1 MKKTIGIIGGMG
13 PLATCDIMEKII
25 ALTNADTDQENIHLV
40 VDCNTNIP
48 DRTAAILNN
57 GESPI
62 PQLVRSGVKLQG
74 MGADVLIMPC
84 NTAHFFYKDIVPY
97 FDIPLLN
104 MLEETAAYL
113 KKHSIV
119 RVGLLATNGTI
130 QSEVYHRILEKNN
143 IEVLTPKPE
152 EQDAVMGIIYHGVK
166 AGNKVFKTDEFCKVM
181 NMLLKR
187 GAQRL
192 ILGCTE
198 LPVAVE
204 MYHLDYPTV
213 DPTKVLAEAAIRYCQ

>member
-74 MGADVLIMPC
+74 MGADILIMPC
-84 NTAHFFYKDIVPY
+84 NTAHYFYDDIVPY

-104 MLEETAAYL
+104 MLEETAEHL
-113 KKHSIV
+113 KKNSIMS
-119 RVGLLATNGTI
+119 VGLLATSGTI
-130 QSEVYHRILEKNN
+130 QSGVYHRILEKNN
-143 IEVLTPKPE
+143 IDVFIPEPE
-152 EQDAVMGIIYHGVK
+152 EQKAVMDIIYHGVK
-166 AGNKVFKTDEFCKVM
+166 AGDKKFKTEKFCEVM
-181 NMLLKR
+181 DMLLKR

-198 LPVAVE
+198 LPIAVE
-204 MYHLDYPTV
+204 MYQLDYPTV
-213 DPTKVLAEAAIRYCQ
+213 DPTKVLAEAAIRYCR